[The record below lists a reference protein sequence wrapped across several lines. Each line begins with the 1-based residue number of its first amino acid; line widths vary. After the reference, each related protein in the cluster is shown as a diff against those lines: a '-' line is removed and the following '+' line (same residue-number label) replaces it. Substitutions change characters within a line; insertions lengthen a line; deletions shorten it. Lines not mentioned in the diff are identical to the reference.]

1 MPQQNEFISVRG
13 AREHNLK
20 NINVDI
26 PRNKLVVLTGLSGSG
41 KSSLAFDT
49 IFAEGQRRY
58 VESLSAY
65 ARQFLGQ
72 MEKPD
77 IDHIDGLSPAISI
90 DQKGTSR
97 NPRSTVGTV
106 TEIFD
111 YMRLLFARIG
121 HPHCPTCGRPIT
133 QQSVQQMAEQ
143 ILAQPDGTRLMILGP
158 VIRERK
164 GEHSAVVEEIRRQ
177 GFVRLRVDGDVGD
190 IDEQLKLA
198 KTKKHTIEVVVDRLV
213 IRHPEDPAVTPERHP
228 DRVRLIDSLE
238 VALRMSQGIATVQ
251 IIDGEELTFSE
262 QFACVHCG
270 LSFGELEPRNFS
282 FNNPQGACPD
292 CTGLGTT
299 MELDPE
305 MVLPNRD
312 ISIAQGAILPW
323 MRSGMENSKWYGSL
337 LEAVAEKYHFSIHS
351 PIRDLSTEALGTILY
366 GSNGDPVTVKY
377 ESKNGRK
384 RSYDVVFEGVIPNLK
399 RRYMNTASESVRE
412 DVERYMAIRP
422 CPVCQGARLKPEILA
437 VLVHGRSIV
446 DVTRMPIHVAQT
458 FFQELTVEPNGTG
471 QAVLSNREFLIAR
484 QILKELR
491 ERLGFLIDVG
501 LDYLTLERSANTLSG
516 GEAQRIRLA
525 TQIGSSLMGVLYIL
539 DEPSIGLHQRDNA
552 RLIKTLQRLRDIG
565 NTLIVVEHD
574 EDTMRAADWIVD
586 IGPGAGEHGGHVV
599 GEGTMD
605 EIARTTGSITGDFLS
620 GKRSIPLPGKRRLG
634 SGKDLVLRGAKAN
647 NLRDVTVRFP
657 LGTFTCITGVSGSG
671 KSSLITD
678 TLHKRLAMDLHRA
691 RARPGTHDGLDGIK
705 SLDKVIEIDQG
716 PIGRTPRSN
725 PATYTGLF
733 TPIRELFAS
742 LPEAK
747 TRGYLAGRFSFN
759 VKGGRCES
767 CKGEGIIQIEMNF
780 LPDVFVPCEVCLGA
794 RYNREA
800 LEILYKGK
808 SIADVLSM
816 TVTEALSF
824 FENIPSIRNKL
835 QTLEDV
841 GLGYIRLGQPATQ
854 LSGGEAQR
862 IKLSS
867 ELSRRATGRTLYI
880 LDEPTTGLH
889 FADIERLLG
898 VLQRLADGG
907 NTVIVIEHNLDVIKS
922 ADWVIDLGPE
932 GGSGG
937 GMVVAEGTPEDIVR
951 VQESFTGAYL
961 RPLLELD
968 EIAAD

>member
-111 YMRLLFARIG
+111 YMRLLFARVG
-121 HPHCPTCGRPIT
+121 HPHCPNCGRPIT
-133 QQSVQQMAEQ
+133 QQSVPQMAEQ
-143 ILAQPDGTRLMILGP
+143 ILAQPDGTRLMVLGP

-164 GEHSAVVEEIRRQ
+164 GEHTAVIEEIRRQ
-177 GFVRLRVDGDVGD
+177 GFVRLRVDGVVHD
-190 IDEQLKLA
+190 IDEQLNLA

-213 IRHPEDPAVTPERHP
+213 IRHPDDSAVAPEQHP

-282 FNNPQGACPD
+282 FNNPQGACPE

-305 MVLPNRD
+305 LVLPNRD

-337 LEAVAEKYHFSIHS
+337 LEAVAEKYRFSIHS
-351 PIRDLSTEALGTILY
+351 PIRDLSAEAIGIILY
-366 GSNGDPVTVKY
+366 GSNGEPVTVQY

-399 RRYMNTASESVRE
+399 RRYANTASESVRE
-412 DVERYMAIRP
+412 DVERYMAVRP
-422 CPVCQGARLKPEILA
+422 CPVCHGARLKPEILS
-437 VLVHGRSIV
+437 VLVHGKSIV

-458 FFQELTVEPNGTG
+458 YFQELTVEPDRTG
-471 QAVLSNREFLIAR
+471 NAVLSHREFLIAR

-605 EIARTTGSITGDFLS
+605 EIARTAGSITGDFLS
-620 GKRSIPLPGKRRLG
+620 GKRSIPLPNKRRPG
-634 SGKDLVLRGAKAN
+634 SGKNLVLRGAKAN

-780 LPDVFVPCEVCLGA
+780 LPDVFVPCEVCHGA

-800 LEILYKGK
+800 LEIHYKGK
-808 SIADVLSM
+808 SIADVLNM

-824 FENIPSIRNKL
+824 FENIPAIRNKL

-937 GMVVAEGTPEDIVR
+937 GLIVAEGTPEDIAR

-961 RPLLELD
+961 RPLLEPA

>member
-1 MPQQNEFISVRG
+1 MPPQFDQIRVRG

-20 NINVDI
+20 NIDVDI
-26 PRNKLVVLTGLSGSG
+26 PRNSFVVLTGLSGSG

-77 IDHIDGLSPAISI
+77 LDHIEGLSPAISI

-111 YMRLLFARIG
+111 YMRLLWARTG
-121 HPHCPTCGRPIT
+121 HPHCPNCGRPIE
-133 QQSVQQMAEQ
+133 QQSPQQMSDI

-158 VIRERK
+158 VIRDRK
-164 GEHSAVVEEIRRQ
+164 GEHATTLDEIRRQ
-177 GFVRLRVDGDVGD
+177 GFARVRVDGVVHE
-190 IDEQLKLA
+190 IEEPIRLA

-213 IRHPEDPAVTPERHP
+213 IRHPEEQNGETDQHP

-238 VALRMSQGIATVQ
+238 VALRMSSGIAVAQ
-251 IIDGEELTFSE
+251 IIDGDELTFSE
-262 QFACVHCG
+262 QFACSHCG
-270 LSFGELEPRNFS
+270 ISFGELEPRNFS
-282 FNNPQGACPD
+282 FNSPHGACPE

-299 MELDPE
+299 MEFDPE
-305 MVLPNRD
+305 LILPNRD
-312 ISIAQGAILPW
+312 LTIAQGAIVPW
-323 MRSGMENSKWYGSL
+323 MKTGMENSKWYSAM
-337 LEAVAEKYHFSIHS
+337 LEAVAERYHFSLDT
-351 PIRDLSTEALGTILY
+351 PIRNLSSEAISILLY
-366 GSNGDPVTVKY
+366 GNNSEKVKVKY
-377 ESKNGRK
+377 SSRAGRA
-384 RSYDVVFEGVIPNLK
+384 RTYDVNFEGVIPNLK
-399 RRYMNTASESVRE
+399 RRHSQTQSDYVRE
-412 DVERYMAIRP
+412 DIERYMATRP
-422 CPVCQGARLKPEILA
+422 CPTCKGQRLRPEILA
-437 VLVHGRSIV
+437 VTVNDSSII
-446 DVTRMPIHVAQT
+446 DVTRMPIREAEAWFSTLNVDPASADDA
-458 FFQELTVEPNGTG
+458 P
-471 QAVLSNREFLIAR
+471 LSTREFLIAR
-484 QILKELR
+484 QILKEIC
-491 ERLGFLIDVG
+491 ERLGFLLDVG

-525 TQIGSSLMGVLYIL
+525 TQIGSSLQGVLYVL

-552 RLIKTLQRLRDIG
+552 KLIRTLERLRDIG

-599 GEGTMD
+599 AEGPLQA
-605 EIARTTGSITGDFLS
+605 IANTEGSITGDFLS
-620 GKRSIPLPGKRRLG
+620 GRRSIPMPAERRTGNGKE
-634 SGKDLVLRGAKAN
+634 LVLRGAREN
-647 NLRDVTVRFP
+647 NLNDLTVRFP
-657 LGTFTCITGVSGSG
+657 LGTFMCVTGVSGSG

-678 TLHKRLAMDLHRA
+678 TLYRRLAQELHRA
-691 RARPGTHDGLDGIK
+691 KEKPGAHDALDGIRN
-705 SLDKVIEIDQG
+705 LDKVIEIDQS

-747 TRGYLAGRFSFN
+747 TRGYQAGRFSFN
-759 VKGGRCES
+759 VKGGRCEA

-780 LPDVFVPCEVCLGA
+780 LPDVFVPCEVCHGA

-808 SIADVLSM
+808 SIADVLAM
-816 TVTEALSF
+816 NVEEALDF
-824 FENIPSIRNKL
+824 FQNVPAIRNKL
-835 QTLEDV
+835 QTLFDV
-841 GLGYIRLGQPATQ
+841 GLGYIKLGQPATQ

-862 IKLSS
+862 VKLSS
-867 ELSRRATGRTLYI
+867 ELSRRATGRTMYI

-889 FADIERLLG
+889 FADIERLLQ
-898 VLQRLADGG
+898 VLQRLADTG
-907 NTVIVIEHNLDVIKS
+907 NTVLVIEHNLDIIKS
-922 ADWVIDLGPE
+922 SDWIIDLGPE

-937 GMVVAEGTPEDIVR
+937 GQVIAQGTPEEIVA
-951 VQESFTGAYL
+951 VPESFTGQYL
-961 RPLLELD
+961 RPLVPSLVA
-968 EIAAD
+968 AAD